1 MFTGPHLFNCSV
13 RGVPARNFAHTK
25 IIVTLNYFSKF
36 PPVMKIEWPILFCP
50 LRHAPSDAKAGQ
62 GRANN
67 RPEAEVDAYQS
78 RILPFF
84 MEV

>member
-13 RGVPARNFAHTK
+13 RGVPARNLAHTK

-50 LRHAPSDAKAGQ
+50 LRHAPSDAKQDKEEQTIGLFTLQ
-62 GRANN
+62 K
-67 RPEAEVDAYQS
+67 QK
-78 RILPFF
+78 
-84 MEV
+84 